1 MRFGRDFP
9 PHPLDNGAIFAIII
23 GNYLVSR
30 RLTVLMDTTEG
41 DTDPARAVNHH
52 IRF

>member
-1 MRFGRDFP
+1 MRQLKFGIS
-9 PHPLDNGAIFAIII
+9 LDNRLIFVIII

-30 RLTVLMDTTEG
+30 RLTILMDTTEG
-41 DTDPARAVNHH
+41 DTDPARAVNRH